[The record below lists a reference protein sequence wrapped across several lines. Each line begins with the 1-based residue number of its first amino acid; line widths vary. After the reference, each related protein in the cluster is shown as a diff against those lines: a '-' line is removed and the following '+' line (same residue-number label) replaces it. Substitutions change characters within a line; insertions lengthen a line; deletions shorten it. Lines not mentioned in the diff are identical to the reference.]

1 MLPFLGAHGWH
12 HVDHLVISHDDSDHA
27 GGVSSLLQ
35 ALPIHAISAS
45 GRQHY
50 GRVAVTRCERG
61 GYWSWEGVEF
71 EWLNGPRSAGARD
84 NDGSCVL
91 LVSAGGRRLLLP
103 GDIEQNGE
111 RELLGHLPRVDIV
124 VVPHHGSRSS
134 SSEPFVAATRPG
146 WALVSAGYRNRWG
159 FPRREIGDRWQA
171 AGATVLTTAEGGAL
185 EFRLS
190 ADLDVSPQLWRW
202 RHRRFWLAE

>member
-1 MLPFLGAHGWH
+1 M
-12 HVDHLVISHDDSDHA
+12 V
-27 GGVSSLLQ
+27 
-35 ALPIHAISAS
+35 AS
-45 GRQHY
+45 
-50 GRVAVTRCERG
+50 
-61 GYWSWEGVEF
+61 
-71 EWLNGPRSAGARD
+71 GPRSAGARD

-134 SSEPFVAATRPG
+134 SSEPFVATTQPG

-159 FPRREIGDRWQA
+159 FPRPEIVDRWEA
-171 AGATVLTTAEGGAL
+171 AGAAVLTTAEGGAL
-185 EFRLS
+185 ESGS
-190 ADLDVSPQLWRW
+190 AQTSTSGPSRGARRTPALLAGGVTRVIGQPVRMQYHPRSLRQGSKRATCSKSSKPAASSWCRSSLLD
-202 RHRRFWLAE
+202 HRRRHHPRETLDPARAARRARWN